1 MPRDEPVRC
10 RSEGRLPLAAPVRC
24 VFRGQVRGGEGKGGD
39 SRVQSAGRCL
49 GPAIERIERRGGRI
63 MHTFFFFLS
72 LQQPRPVAR
81 GILSVIPFLVA
92 AQKNTL
98 INFFKQKRGKK
109 QLKHENN
116 PTSQFSRANR
126 YPSERRQPK

>member
-63 MHTFFFFLS
+63 MHTFFFLS
-72 LQQPRPVAR
+72 LSATAQASRTRNTVSYSFPSGRP
-81 GILSVIPFLVA
+81 
-92 AQKNTL
+92 KKY
-98 INFFKQKRGKK
+98 IN
-109 QLKHENN
+109 
-116 PTSQFSRANR
+116 
-126 YPSERRQPK
+126 